1 MHQHAAQI
9 DRRGFIAG
17 AAAATALVAA
27 APLASKAHADEAG
40 RPASMEVYIIDNGE
54 MTLPDSQMY
63 QGGDGSLTTFP
74 MYTVLIKHPEATVLF
89 DAAKNTYVDRNAPST
104 FDLIDIA
111 PEQEYPACLEA
122 LGMTP
127 DDIDILVLSHLH
139 GDHMGY
145 ADLFTNAKV
154 YVAERE
160 FEYTAR
166 GLGEG
171 VMPGADDLNA
181 MYGVP
186 LRWQLVP
193 EDVAEVELLPG
204 ITIHNF
210 GIGHSFGMLGLMVEL
225 PETGNVLMPSDACC
239 YLANLDKENRLLP
252 PERVTDYERTVAAFD
267 VISDLAE
274 KNNAQVWPA
283 HDPEWFSTMTLAS
296 EGYYA

>member
-17 AAAATALVAA
+17 AAAATALAAA

-40 RPASMEVYIIDNGE
+40 RPASM
-54 MTLPDSQMY
+54 
-63 QGGDGSLTTFP
+63 
-74 MYTVLIKHPEATVLF
+74 
-89 DAAKNTYVDRNAPST
+89 
-104 FDLIDIA
+104 
-111 PEQEYPACLEA
+111 
-122 LGMTP
+122 
-127 DDIDILVLSHLH
+127 
-139 GDHMGY
+139 
-145 ADLFTNAKV
+145 

-283 HDPEWFSTMTLAS
+283 HDPAWFSTMTLAS

>member
-1 MHQHAAQI
+1 MHQHSTQI

-54 MTLPDSQMY
+54 MTLSDSQMY

-89 DAAKNTYVDRNAPST
+89 DAAKNTYVDRNAPLT

-122 LGMTP
+122 LGLTP

-181 MYGVP
+181 MYSVP
-186 LRWQLVP
+186 LSSFPKTWRRWSCCRASP
-193 EDVAEVELLPG
+193 S
-204 ITIHNF
+204 ITSVSATASACSASWWSCPRPATSSCPATPAATSPTSIKR
-210 GIGHSFGMLGLMVEL
+210 
-225 PETGNVLMPSDACC
+225 TACC
-239 YLANLDKENRLLP
+239 LP
-252 PERVTDYERTVAAFD
+252 SASPTTSAPWLPSTSSATWPRRTT
-267 VISDLAE
+267 
-274 KNNAQVWPA
+274 PRCGR
-283 HDPEWFSTMTLAS
+283 PTTLS
-296 EGYYA
+296 GSRP

>member
-1 MHQHAAQI
+1 MHQHDAQM
-9 DRRGFIAG
+9 DRRGFIA
-17 AAAATALVAA
+17 ATAATAALAVA
-27 APLASKAHADEAG
+27 APLAANAQADEAKA
-40 RPASMEVYIIDNGE
+40 PASMEVYIIDNGL
-54 MTLPDSQMY
+54 MTLPDGQMY

-74 MYTVLIKHPEATVLF
+74 MYTVLIKHPEGNVLF
-89 DAAKNTYVDRNAPST
+89 DAAKNAYPDRNAPST
-104 FDLIDIA
+104 FDLIDIK

-122 LGMTP
+122 LGLTP
-127 DDIDILVLSHLH
+127 ADIDVLVLSHLH

-154 YVAERE
+154 YIAERE

-181 MYGVP
+181 MLDVP

-193 EDVAEVELLPG
+193 EDVKEMEVLPG

-210 GIGHSFGMLGLMVEL
+210 GIGHSFGMLGLRVEL
-225 PETGNVLMPSDACC
+225 PETGTVLMPSDACC
-239 YLANLDKENRLLP
+239 YLANLNKDDRLLP
-252 PERVTDYERTVAAFD
+252 PERVTDFESTVATFD

-274 KNNAQVWPA
+274 KYNAQVWPA
-283 HDPEWFSTMTLAS
+283 HDPEWFATMTLAP

>member
-1 MHQHAAQI
+1 MHQHSTQI

-54 MTLPDSQMY
+54 MTLSDSQMY

-74 MYTVLIKHPEATVLF
+74 MYTV
-89 DAAKNTYVDRNAPST
+89 
-104 FDLIDIA
+104 
-111 PEQEYPACLEA
+111 
-122 LGMTP
+122 
-127 DDIDILVLSHLH
+127 
-139 GDHMGY
+139 
-145 ADLFTNAKV
+145 LFTNAKV

-181 MYGVP
+181 MYSVP
-186 LRWQLVP
+186 LRWQLVS